1 VNGAVM
7 IASAGRLAV
16 ALATLGA
23 LAVGAWWFLADH
35 DSGDRAV
42 VAANLPVT
50 TALGAGDRTGFARAT
65 EARPLVF
72 PDDHGPHP
80 EFHGEWWYYTG
91 NLTAAGGRHFG
102 FELTFFR
109 MALVPPAERSIRAS
123 AWASDQVYMAHFA
136 ITDTARARFRSWS
149 RTSRAALELAGA
161 RVQPFR
167 VWLETWSVSSET
179 PTALPMRLDA
189 AADDVALRLR
199 LDSAKPPV
207 LQGER
212 GLSRKGP
219 EPGNAS
225 YYYSLTRMPARGEI
239 RLGTDTLAVTGLAWM
254 DREWGTSALG
264 ADLAGW
270 DWWAL
275 QLDDG
280 RELMFYQ
287 LRRRDGAA
295 DRWSAG
301 TLVEADGASRPLR
314 PEDVRVEVLGAW
326 RSAATRI
333 RYPSGWRLSLPRD
346 HLTVEVTPR
355 LADQELRAD
364 TRYWE
369 GAVAVTG
376 TASGRPLSGRGYV
389 ELVGYGE

>member
-1 VNGAVM
+1 
-7 IASAGRLAV
+7 
-16 ALATLGA
+16 
-23 LAVGAWWFLADH
+23 
-35 DSGDRAV
+35 
-42 VAANLPVT
+42 VT
-50 TALGAGDRTGFARAT
+50 AALGAGDLARFAHAT
-65 EARPLVF
+65 EPRVFVF
-72 PDDHGPHP
+72 PADHGPHP
-80 EFHGEWWYYTG
+80 EFRSEWWYYTG
-91 NLTAAGGRHFG
+91 NLIAAGGRHFG

-109 MALVPPAERSIRAS
+109 MALVPPAEHAIRSS

-136 ITDTARARFRSWS
+136 ITDTERARFRSWS
-149 RTSRAALELAGA
+149 RTSRAAQGLAGA
-161 RVQPFR
+161 LAEPFR
-167 VWLETWSVSSET
+167 VWLETWSVRSET
-179 PTALPMRLDA
+179 PTALPMRLEA
-189 AADDVALRLR
+189 AADNVALSLE

-207 LQGER
+207 LEGER

-225 YYYSLTRMPARGEI
+225 FYYSLTRMLARGEI
-239 RLGTDTLAVTGLAWM
+239 RIGADALAVTGLAWM

-264 ADLAGW
+264 TDLAGW

-287 LRRRDGAA
+287 LRRRDGTA
-295 DRWSAG
+295 DRRSAG
-301 TLVEADGASRPLR
+301 TLVEVDGTTRPVR
-314 PEDVRVEVLGAW
+314 PEDVRVEVLGTW
-326 RSAATRI
+326 RSSSTGI
-333 RYPSGWRLSLPRD
+333 RYPAGWRLSLPRE

-369 GAVAVTG
+369 GAVTLAG
-376 TASGRPLSGRGYV
+376 ASSGRPISGEGYV